1 MKKRMTA
8 LLLSLLL
15 TLCLSA
21 PALAAGFD
29 QNVLNGVVVL
39 WEDVVVNGEYQGS
52 YRGTAF
58 FIGEKG
64 KDPQYLVTNHHVI
77 QHFLAT
83 GGGQGQS
90 RIYAIFDDNNDIEE
104 AYLVD
109 YNEAMDLAVL
119 KLAEPTDKRIA
130 LPLEIPDEELIGTTV
145 YAVGYPSVAD
155 GQAINSVSSFRV
167 EDATVTSGSVS
178 RLVTRSGTGQ
188 RVLQMDVAIYGG
200 NSGGPLV
207 TENGTVV
214 GINTYQSPEEQSVTY
229 ALNVEELIPL
239 LDKNNVPYQLGGG
252 LPLVLILCALAAAVV
267 IVAVIVLIGRSRRKE
282 RSPKAAPNPPEPV
295 PEERPAPKP
304 SANPMLRSLAVQHGG
319 AVVPVSGQKGVLVGR
334 DGSVCGVVFQ
344 EGTPGVSAR
353 HCSVVWDGR
362 TGEFLLTDLKSTYG
376 TFLATGQKLTPG
388 VACRLRPGDTFYLGD
403 RENAL
408 RVELG

>member
-39 WEDVVVNGEYQGS
+39 WEDVVINGEYQGS

-109 YNEAMDLAVL
+109 YNEAMDL
-119 KLAEPTDKRIA
+119 
-130 LPLEIPDEELIGTTV
+130 
-145 YAVGYPSVAD
+145 
-155 GQAINSVSSFRV
+155 
-167 EDATVTSGSVS
+167 
-178 RLVTRSGTGQ
+178 
-188 RVLQMDVAIYGG
+188 
-200 NSGGPLV
+200 
-207 TENGTVV
+207 
-214 GINTYQSPEEQSVTY
+214 
-229 ALNVEELIPL
+229 
-239 LDKNNVPYQLGGG
+239 
-252 LPLVLILCALAAAVV
+252 
-267 IVAVIVLIGRSRRKE
+267 
-282 RSPKAAPNPPEPV
+282 
-295 PEERPAPKP
+295 
-304 SANPMLRSLAVQHGG
+304 LR
-319 AVVPVSGQKGVLVGR
+319 
-334 DGSVCGVVFQ
+334 
-344 EGTPGVSAR
+344 
-353 HCSVVWDGR
+353 
-362 TGEFLLTDLKSTYG
+362 
-376 TFLATGQKLTPG
+376 
-388 VACRLRPGDTFYLGD
+388 
-403 RENAL
+403 
-408 RVELG
+408 